1 MIPMD
6 KPFYRG
12 VFKDVIYIST
22 KGFDDLIRETAGN
35 ADSVNS
41 SNAAHEDKNT
51 YNR

>member
-1 MIPMD
+1 ME

-12 VFKDVIYIST
+12 VFKDVIHNST

-41 SNAAHEDKNT
+41 SKAGRDDSNT